1 MMRHARARSCGNLV
15 RARTLSAIAR
25 AQAPLLPLSRCQ
37 DGPVGGP
44 CRFFQAAAPAAGA
57 LPPRGTRGGGVDV
70 DQQLSQTADDLFQLR
85 MRGAHEELEN
95 PMKIRQLR
103 RDIARLKTIQR
114 ERELSRVNAEES

>member
-1 MMRHARARSCGNLV
+1 MRTEDLRNMS
-15 RARTLSAIAR
+15 
-25 AQAPLLPLSRCQ
+25 
-37 DGPVGGP
+37 D
-44 CRFFQAAAPAAGA
+44 
-57 LPPRGTRGGGVDV
+57 VDV

-85 MRGAHEELEN
+85 MRGAHQELEN

>member
-1 MMRHARARSCGNLV
+1 MRTEDLRNMS
-15 RARTLSAIAR
+15 
-25 AQAPLLPLSRCQ
+25 
-37 DGPVGGP
+37 D
-44 CRFFQAAAPAAGA
+44 
-57 LPPRGTRGGGVDV
+57 VDV

-85 MRGAHEELEN
+85 MRGAHEVLEN